1 MALSWGQDPTPFLG
15 FLNRD
20 TAHCNFKEMR
30 GLYKT
35 GSTPWKSFLQRA
47 PSTELLH
54 TYRAVGLHACP
65 QPQGTLECSSVLGPC
80 CCPCTLPC
88 PGRVPNA
95 AAGELGCA
103 FTELPQCCQ
112 LAKQQGLKG
121 NFLKLKSHHF
131 LQCHLSYNYQA
142 RNF

>member
-15 FLNRD
+15 FLNQD
-20 TAHCNFKEMR
+20 TAQCNFKEMR

-35 GSTPWKSFLQRA
+35 GSARWKSFLQRA

-54 TYRAVGLHACP
+54 AYRAVGLHACP
-65 QPQGTLECSSVLGPC
+65 QSQGTLTAAQSWGHASAS
-80 CCPCTLPC
+80 CTLPC
-88 PGRVPNA
+88 SRRVPKA

-112 LAKQQGLKG
+112 LAKQPRLKG
-121 NFLKLKSHHF
+121 KFSETKIPSF
-131 LQCHLSYNYQA
+131 PPVSP
-142 RNF
+142 FI